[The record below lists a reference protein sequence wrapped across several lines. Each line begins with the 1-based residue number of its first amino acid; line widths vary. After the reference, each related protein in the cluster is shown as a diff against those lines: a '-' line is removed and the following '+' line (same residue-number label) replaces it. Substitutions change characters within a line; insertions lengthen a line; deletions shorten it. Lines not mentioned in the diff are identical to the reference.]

1 MGVGISGDNS
11 SYTVTIT
18 GMSTSIRYH
27 VFIADLNT
35 DGTYG
40 YYYCR
45 RSSLGKS
52 STWTYSGKSSSP
64 YSNYKRPVLVYT
76 TKQSTGWNVGSR
88 YSESAVT
95 GTGGK
100 WNGSRTLSYS
110 GNIPA
115 AKPTSRVYYLYYN
128 ANGGS
133 GAPPTQS
140 SVSTTNSSWTFT
152 ISSTEPTRSGYT
164 FLGWSTS
171 STATSASYQPGD
183 KIRLTS
189 GSPKV
194 TLYAVW
200 EEASRVY
207 YLYYNANGGSG
218 APPTQSS
225 VSTTNSSWTFTIS
238 STEPTRSGYTFL
250 GWSTSSTATS
260 ASYQPGDKIRLT
272 SGSPKVTLYAVWEE
286 ASRVYYFRNLGGLNF
301 WVYKNGTATLLLTKN
316 SGTLSMSVSPSD
328 RITVASPQSGGT
340 LGYSLWDGYKKP
352 VYIYFDGSDSQFQD
366 TSPTNLDNNNTV
378 SWKGRNRRI
387 QLRATGIKVD
397 YYFRCMTGVN
407 FYFVYKNGTAALQVR
422 GTDNSVLEDVTVEDT
437 ITVGVSTTNGT
448 PTIVHATGYGAPD
461 YIYFDKGDGKYQST
475 DPTDLQDDHVVSW
488 KGYSR
493 YIQVKATLTNAKYR
507 IHAFGNGGTISGA
520 ADVYRPSSSTWY
532 TTDGLQVD
540 LNVSEGTVRNESG
553 DIILATPVRS
563 GYQFVGWAQDSRNT
577 TGVING
583 TIMVDASGEGT
594 INNLY
599 AIWKKNQISLFYWD
613 GANSEANSN
622 DKLLIAKGQP
632 VGNITGG
639 QNGNWNRL
647 KAKIAELRK
656 AQGGSWSYSTVPS
669 GDPMTAAE
677 FNDVRSGINACDG
690 HGTLPSAVG
699 PNSIIYAHYFQSTT
713 ANPNS
718 LKSAINTAITTYNTT

>member
-45 RSSLGKS
+45 RSSLGES
-52 STWTYSGKSSSP
+52 STWTYKGKSSSP
-64 YSNYKRPVLVYT
+64 YSNYKRPVRVYT
-76 TKQSTGWNVGSR
+76 TKQSTGWNVDSR

-100 WNGSRTLSYS
+100 WNGSRTLVYS

-115 AKPTSRVYYLYYN
+115 AKPTSRVYYLYYD

-140 SVSTTNSSWTFT
+140 SVSTTNSSWAFT

-164 FLGWSTS
+164 FLGWAKS

-183 KIRLTS
+183 TISLTS
-189 GSPKV
+189 SSPKA

-200 EEASRVY
+200 EEAPR
-207 YLYYNANGGSG
+207 
-218 APPTQSS
+218 T
-225 VSTTNSSWTFTIS
+225 
-238 STEPTRSGYTFL
+238 
-250 GWSTSSTATS
+250 
-260 ASYQPGDKIRLT
+260 
-272 SGSPKVTLYAVWEE
+272 
-286 ASRVYYFRNLGGLNF
+286 YYFRTLGGVNY
-301 WVYKNGTATLLLTKN
+301 WVYKNGTATLLLTKS
-316 SGTLSMSVSPSD
+316 SGTLSMSVKASDTVTVCSP
-328 RITVASPQSGGT
+328 TTTGT
-340 LGYSLWDGYKKP
+340 PGYALWTGYTKP
-352 VYIYFDGSDSQFQD
+352 VYIYFDGSDSQFQN
-366 TSPTNLDNNNTV
+366 TSPKNIEDDHTV
-378 SWKGRNRRI
+378 DWKGRDRRI
-387 QLRATGIKVD
+387 QLRATGQILN
-397 YYFRCMTGVN
+397 YYFRCMTGVE
-407 FYFVYKNGTAALQVR
+407 FYFVYKNETAALQVR
-422 GTDNSVLEDVTVEDT
+422 GTDDSVLEGVTVEDT
-437 ITVGVSTTNGT
+437 ITVGVSTTSGT
-448 PTIVHATGYGAPD
+448 PTVVHATGYGTPD
-461 YIYFDKGDGKYQST
+461 YIYFDKGDGKYQGT
-475 DPTDLQDDHVVSW
+475 DPTDLGSDHTVSW
-488 KGYSR
+488 TGYSR
-493 YIQVKATLTNAKYR
+493 YIQVKATLTKAKYR
-507 IHAFGNGGTISGA
+507 IHAFGNGGKINGA
-520 ADVYRPSSSTWY
+520 DDIYSPTMNSWY
-532 TTDGLQVD
+532 ETTGITVEF
-540 LNVSEGTVRNESG
+540 NVSN
-553 DIILATPVRS
+553 LPTPVRD
-563 GYQFVGWAQDSRNT
+563 GYQFVGWAQDSRDT

-583 TIMVDASGEGT
+583 TITVHASGEGT
-594 INNLY
+594 TNNLY

-677 FNDVRSGINACDG
+677 FNDVRSGIDACDG

-699 PNSIIYAHYFQSTT
+699 PNSVVYAHYFQSTT

>member
-1 MGVGISGDNS
+1 MGVAISGDNS

-18 GMSTSIRYH
+18 GMSTSTRYH

-40 YYYCR
+40 YYHCR
-45 RSSLGKS
+45 RSSLGTS

-76 TKQSTGWNVGSR
+76 TQQSTGWNVGSR
-88 YSESAVT
+88 YAESDVT

-100 WNGSRTLSYS
+100 WNGSRKLFYS

-115 AKPTSRVYYLYYN
+115 AKATSRVYYLYYD

-183 KIRLTS
+183 TIRLTS
-189 GSPKV
+189 SSPTA

-200 EEASRVY
+200 EEASR
-207 YLYYNANGGSG
+207 
-218 APPTQSS
+218 T
-225 VSTTNSSWTFTIS
+225 
-238 STEPTRSGYTFL
+238 
-250 GWSTSSTATS
+250 
-260 ASYQPGDKIRLT
+260 
-272 SGSPKVTLYAVWEE
+272 
-286 ASRVYYFRNLGGLNF
+286 YYFRTLGGVNY
-301 WVYKNGTATLLLTKN
+301 WVYKNEEPTLLLTKS
-316 SGTLSMSVSPSD
+316 SGTLSMSVKASDTVTVCSP
-328 RITVASPQSGGT
+328 TTTGT
-340 LGYSLWDGYKKP
+340 PSYVLWTGYTKP
-352 VYIYFDGSDSQFQD
+352 VYIYFDGSDSQFQN
-366 TSPTNLDNNNTV
+366 TNPTNIENDHTV
-378 SWKGRNRRI
+378 SWKGRDRRI
-387 QLRATGIKVD
+387 QLRATGQTLK
-397 YYFRCMTGVN
+397 YYFRCMTGVD

-422 GTDNSVLEDVTVEDT
+422 GTDNSVLEGVTVEDT
-437 ITVGVSTTNGT
+437 ITVGVSTTSGT
-448 PTIVHATGYGAPD
+448 PSIVHDTGYGTPD
-461 YIYFDKGDGKYQST
+461 YIYFDKGDGKYQGT
-475 DPTDLQDDHVVSW
+475 DPTDLGSDHTVSW
-488 KGYSR
+488 TGYSR

-520 ADVYRPSSSTWY
+520 DDVYRPSSSTWY

-553 DIILATPVRS
+553 DIILAIPVRS

-583 TIMVDASGEGT
+583 TITVDASGEGT
-594 INNLY
+594 TNNLY

-656 AQGGSWSYSTVPS
+656 AQGGSWSYSTVSS
-669 GDPMTAAE
+669 GAPMTAAE
-677 FNDVRSGINACDG
+677 FNDVRSGIDACDG

>member
-1 MGVGISGDNS
+1 MGVAISGDNS

-18 GMSTSIRYH
+18 GMSTSTRYH

-45 RSSLGKS
+45 RSSLGTS
-52 STWTYSGKSSSP
+52 SSWTYSGKSSSP
-64 YSNYKRPVLVYT
+64 YSNYKRPVLIYT
-76 TKQSTGWNVGSR
+76 TKQSTKWNVGSR
-88 YSESAVT
+88 YSESDVT

-100 WNGSRTLSYS
+100 WNGSRTLYYS

-115 AKPTSRVYYLYYN
+115 AKAPSRVYYLYYD

-164 FLGWSTS
+164 FLGWAKS

-183 KIRLTS
+183 TIRLTS
-189 GSPKV
+189 SSPTA

-200 EEASRVY
+200 KEA
-207 YLYYNANGGSG
+207 
-218 APPTQSS
+218 PCT
-225 VSTTNSSWTFTIS
+225 
-238 STEPTRSGYTFL
+238 
-250 GWSTSSTATS
+250 
-260 ASYQPGDKIRLT
+260 
-272 SGSPKVTLYAVWEE
+272 
-286 ASRVYYFRNLGGLNF
+286 YYFRTLGGVNY
-301 WVYKNGTATLLLTKN
+301 WVYKNEEPTLLLTKS
-316 SGTLSMSVSPSD
+316 SGTLSMSVKASDIVTVCSP
-328 RITVASPQSGGT
+328 TTTGT
-340 LGYSLWDGYKKP
+340 PGYALWTGYTKP
-352 VYIYFDGSDSQFQD
+352 VYIYFDGSDSQFQN
-366 TSPTNLDNNNTV
+366 TSPTNIENDHTV
-378 SWKGRNRRI
+378 SWKGRDRRI
-387 QLRATGIKVD
+387 QLRATGQTLK
-397 YYFRCMTGVN
+397 YYFRCMTGVD

-422 GTDNSVLEDVTVEDT
+422 GTDDSVLEGVTVDDT
-437 ITVGVSTTNGT
+437 ITVGVSTTGGT
-448 PTIVHATGYGAPD
+448 PSIVHATGYGAPD
-461 YIYFDKGDGKYQST
+461 YIYFDKGDGKYQGT
-475 DPTDLQDDHVVSW
+475 DPTDLGSDHTVSW
-488 KGYSR
+488 TGYSR

-520 ADVYRPSSSTWY
+520 DDIYRPTMDSWY
-532 TTDGLQVD
+532 ETTGITAEFD
-540 LNVSEGTVRNESG
+540 VSN
-553 DIILATPVRS
+553 LPTPIRD

-577 TGVING
+577 TGIITG
-583 TIMVDASGEGT
+583 TITVNASGEGT

-613 GANSEANSN
+613 GASSEANSN
-622 DKLLIAKGQP
+622 DKLLISQGQP

-656 AQGGSWSYSTVPS
+656 AQGGSWSYSTVSS
-669 GDPMTAAE
+669 GAPMTASE
-677 FNDVRSGINACDG
+677 FNDVRSGIDACDG
-690 HGTLPSAVG
+690 HGTLPSAVSQ
-699 PNSIIYAHYFQSTT
+699 NSIIYAHYFQSTT

>member
-1 MGVGISGDNS
+1 MGVAISGDNS

-27 VFIADLNT
+27 VFIADLNAN
-35 DGTYG
+35 GTYS

-45 RSSLGKS
+45 RSSLGTS
-52 STWTYSGKSSSP
+52 SSWSYSGTSSSP
-64 YSNYKRPVLVYT
+64 YSNYRRRVIVRT
-76 TKQSTGWNVGSR
+76 STKATSHSVGGYYS
-88 YSESAVT
+88 YSEITS
-95 GTGGK
+95 GTNSWYDG
-100 WNGSRTLSYS
+100 Y
-110 GNIPA
+110 IPA
-115 AKPTSRVYYLYYN
+115 AASTSRVYYLYYN

-133 GAPPTQS
+133 GAPATQS
-140 SVSTTNSSWTFT
+140 SGSTTNSAWTFT

-189 GSPKV
+189 SSPTI

-200 EEASRVY
+200 EEAS
-207 YLYYNANGGSG
+207 
-218 APPTQSS
+218 
-225 VSTTNSSWTFTIS
+225 
-238 STEPTRSGYTFL
+238 YT
-250 GWSTSSTATS
+250 
-260 ASYQPGDKIRLT
+260 
-272 SGSPKVTLYAVWEE
+272 
-286 ASRVYYFRNLGGLNF
+286 YYFRTLGGINY
-301 WVYKNGTATLLLTKN
+301 WVYKNGKSTLLLSKS
-316 SGTLSMSVSPSD
+316 SGILSMSVKASDTVTVCSP
-328 RITVASPQSGGT
+328 TTTGT
-340 LGYSLWDGYKKP
+340 PSYVLWTGYTKP
-352 VYIYFDGSDSQFQD
+352 VYIYFDGSDSQFQN
-366 TSPTNLDNNNTV
+366 TSPTNIENDHTV

-387 QLRATGIKVD
+387 QLRATGQTLK
-397 YYFRCMTGVN
+397 YYFRCMTGVD

-422 GTDNSVLEDVTVEDT
+422 GTDDSVLEGVTVDDT

-448 PTIVHATGYGAPD
+448 PTVVHATGYGAPD
-461 YIYFDKGDGKYQST
+461 YIYFDKGDGKYQGTDST
-475 DPTDLQDDHVVSW
+475 DLKDDHVVSW
-488 KGYSR
+488 TGYSR

-507 IHAFGNGGTISGA
+507 IHAFGNGGKINGLN
-520 ADVYRPSSSTWY
+520 DIYRPSSDTWY
-532 TTDGLQVD
+532 TTNGLQAD
-540 LNVSEGTVRNESG
+540 FDVSN
-553 DIILATPVRS
+553 LPTPVRD

-577 TGVING
+577 TGVITG
-583 TIMVDASGEGT
+583 TITVKASGEGT

-656 AQGGSWSYSTVPS
+656 AQGGSWSYSTVSS
-669 GDPMTAAE
+669 GAPITAAK

-699 PNSIIYAHYFQSTT
+699 KNSIIYAHYFQNTT

>member
-200 EEASRVY
+200 EEASR
-207 YLYYNANGGSG
+207 
-218 APPTQSS
+218 T
-225 VSTTNSSWTFTIS
+225 
-238 STEPTRSGYTFL
+238 
-250 GWSTSSTATS
+250 
-260 ASYQPGDKIRLT
+260 
-272 SGSPKVTLYAVWEE
+272 
-286 ASRVYYFRNLGGLNF
+286 YYFRNLGGLNF

-366 TSPTNLDNNNTV
+366 TSPTNLDNDNTV

-422 GTDNSVLEDVTVEDT
+422 GTDNSVLEGVTVDDT

-448 PTIVHATGYGAPD
+448 PSIIHDTGYGTPD

-520 ADVYRPSSSTWY
+520 DDVYRPSSSTWY

>member
-45 RSSLGKS
+45 RSSLGTS

-100 WNGSRTLSYS
+100 WNGSRTLAYS

-164 FLGWSTS
+164 FLGWAKS

-200 EEASRVY
+200 EEA
-207 YLYYNANGGSG
+207 
-218 APPTQSS
+218 PCT
-225 VSTTNSSWTFTIS
+225 
-238 STEPTRSGYTFL
+238 
-250 GWSTSSTATS
+250 
-260 ASYQPGDKIRLT
+260 
-272 SGSPKVTLYAVWEE
+272 
-286 ASRVYYFRNLGGLNF
+286 YYFRNLGGLNF

-448 PTIVHATGYGAPD
+448 PSIIHDTGYGTPD
-461 YIYFDKGDGKYQST
+461 YIYFDKGDGKYQDT
-475 DPTDLQDDHVVSW
+475 DPTDLESDHTVSW

-520 ADVYRPSSSTWY
+520 NDVYRPSSSTWY
-532 TTDGLQVD
+532 TTDSLRVD

-563 GYQFVGWAQDSRNT
+563 GYKFVGWAQDSRNT

-583 TIMVDASGEGT
+583 TITVRASGEGT

-656 AQGGSWSYSTVPS
+656 AQGGSWSYSTVSS
-669 GDPMTAAE
+669 GAPMTAAE
-677 FNDVRSGINACDG
+677 FNDVRSGIDACDG

-718 LKSAINTAITTYNTT
+718 LKSAINTAITTHNTT

>member
-18 GMSTSIRYH
+18 GMSTSVRYH

-45 RSSLGKS
+45 RSSLGES
-52 STWTYSGKSSSP
+52 STWTYKGKSSSP

-100 WNGSRTLSYS
+100 WNGSRTLVYS

-115 AKPTSRVYYLYYN
+115 AKPTSRVYYLYYD

-140 SVSTTNSSWTFT
+140 SVSTTNSSWAFT

-164 FLGWSTS
+164 FLGWAKS

-183 KIRLTS
+183 TIRLTS
-189 GSPKV
+189 SSPTR

-200 EEASRVY
+200 EEA
-207 YLYYNANGGSG
+207 
-218 APPTQSS
+218 PCT
-225 VSTTNSSWTFTIS
+225 
-238 STEPTRSGYTFL
+238 
-250 GWSTSSTATS
+250 
-260 ASYQPGDKIRLT
+260 
-272 SGSPKVTLYAVWEE
+272 
-286 ASRVYYFRNLGGLNF
+286 YYFRTLGGVNY
-301 WVYKNGTATLLLTKN
+301 WVYKNGESTLLLTKS
-316 SGTLSMSVSPSD
+316 SGTLSMSVKASDTVTVCSP
-328 RITVASPQSGGT
+328 TTTGT
-340 LGYSLWDGYKKP
+340 PGYALWTGYKKP
-352 VYIYFDGSDSQFQD
+352 VYIYFDGSDGQFQN
-366 TSPTNLDNNNTV
+366 TSPKNIEDDHTV
-378 SWKGRNRRI
+378 SWKGRDRRI
-387 QLRATGIKVD
+387 QLRATGQTLN

-407 FYFVYKNGTAALQVR
+407 YYFVYKNGTAALQVR
-422 GTDNSVLEDVTVEDT
+422 GTDDSVLEGVTVEDT

-448 PTIVHATGYGAPD
+448 PTIMHDTGYGTPD
-461 YIYFDKGDGKYQST
+461 YIYFDKGDGKYQGT
-475 DPTDLQDDHVVSW
+475 DPTDLGNDHTVSW
-488 KGYSR
+488 TGYSR
-493 YIQVKATLTNAKYR
+493 YIQVKATLTKAKYR
-507 IHAFGNGGTISGA
+507 IHAFGNGGKINGA
-520 ADVYRPSSSTWY
+520 DDIYSPTMNSWY
-532 TTDGLQVD
+532 ETTGITVEF
-540 LNVSEGTVRNESG
+540 NVSN
-553 DIILATPVRS
+553 LPTPVRD
-563 GYQFVGWAQDSRNT
+563 GYQFVGWAQDSRDT
-577 TGVING
+577 TGVITG
-583 TIMVDASGEGT
+583 TITVDASGEGT
-594 INNLY
+594 TNNLY
-599 AIWKKNQISLFYWD
+599 AIWKRNQISLFYWD

-656 AQGGSWSYSTVPS
+656 AQGGSWSYSTVSS
-669 GDPMTAAE
+669 GAPMTAAE
-677 FNDVRSGINACDG
+677 FNDVRSGIDACDG

>member
-45 RSSLGKS
+45 RSSLGES

-100 WNGSRTLSYS
+100 WNGSRTLAYS

-115 AKPTSRVYYLYYN
+115 AKATSRVYYLYYN

-140 SVSTTNSSWTFT
+140 SVSTTNNSWAFK

-164 FLGWSTS
+164 FLGWAKS

-183 KIRLTS
+183 TISLTS
-189 GSPKV
+189 SSPTA

-200 EEASRVY
+200 EEASR
-207 YLYYNANGGSG
+207 
-218 APPTQSS
+218 T
-225 VSTTNSSWTFTIS
+225 
-238 STEPTRSGYTFL
+238 
-250 GWSTSSTATS
+250 
-260 ASYQPGDKIRLT
+260 
-272 SGSPKVTLYAVWEE
+272 
-286 ASRVYYFRNLGGLNF
+286 YYFRTLGGVNY
-301 WVYKNGTATLLLTKN
+301 WVYKNGKSTLLLTKS
-316 SGTLSMSVSPSD
+316 SGTLSMSVKASDTVTVCSP
-328 RITVASPQSGGT
+328 TTTGT
-340 LGYSLWDGYKKP
+340 PGYALWTGYMKP
-352 VYIYFDGSDSQFQD
+352 VYIYFDGSDSQFQN
-366 TSPTNLDNNNTV
+366 TSPKNIDDAHTV
-378 SWKGRNRRI
+378 SWKGRDRRI
-387 QLRATGIKVD
+387 QLRATGQTLK
-397 YYFRCMTGVN
+397 YYFRCMTGVD

-422 GTDNSVLEDVTVEDT
+422 GTDDSVLEGVTVDDT
-437 ITVGVSTTNGT
+437 ITVGVATTNGT
-448 PTIVHATGYGAPD
+448 PSIVHDTGYGTPD
-461 YIYFDKGDGKYQST
+461 YIYFDKGDGKYQGT
-475 DPTDLQDDHVVSW
+475 DPTDLQNDHVVSW
-488 KGYSR
+488 TGYSR
-493 YIQVKATLTNAKYR
+493 YIQVKATLTKAKYR
-507 IHAFGNGGTISGA
+507 IHAFGNGGKINGA
-520 ADVYRPSSSTWY
+520 DDIYSPTMNSWY
-532 TTDGLQVD
+532 ETTGITVEF
-540 LNVSEGTVRNESG
+540 NVSN
-553 DIILATPVRS
+553 LPTPVRD
-563 GYQFVGWAQDSRNT
+563 GYQFVGWARDSRDT
-577 TGVING
+577 TGVITG
-583 TIMVDASGEGT
+583 TITVNASGEGT
-594 INNLY
+594 TNNLY

-622 DKLLIAKGQP
+622 DKLFIAKGQP

-656 AQGGSWSYSTVPS
+656 AQGGSWSYSTVSS
-669 GDPMTAAE
+669 GAPMTAAE

>member
-18 GMSTSIRYH
+18 GMSTSTRYH

-45 RSSLGKS
+45 RSSLGES
-52 STWTYSGKSSSP
+52 STWTYKGKSSSP

-76 TKQSTGWNVGSR
+76 TKQSTGWNVDSR
-88 YSESAVT
+88 YAASDVT

-100 WNGSRTLSYS
+100 WKGSRTLVYS

-115 AKPTSRVYYLYYN
+115 AKATSRVYYLYYD

-140 SVSTTNSSWTFT
+140 SVSTTNSSWAFT
-152 ISSTEPTRSGYT
+152 ISNTEPTRSGYT
-164 FLGWSTS
+164 FLGWAKS

-183 KIRLTS
+183 TISLTS
-189 GSPKV
+189 SSPTA

-200 EEASRVY
+200 EEASR
-207 YLYYNANGGSG
+207 
-218 APPTQSS
+218 T
-225 VSTTNSSWTFTIS
+225 
-238 STEPTRSGYTFL
+238 
-250 GWSTSSTATS
+250 
-260 ASYQPGDKIRLT
+260 
-272 SGSPKVTLYAVWEE
+272 
-286 ASRVYYFRNLGGLNF
+286 YYFRTLGGVNY
-301 WVYKNGTATLLLTKN
+301 WVYKNGKSTLLLTKS
-316 SGTLSMSVSPSD
+316 SGTLSMSVKSSDTVTVCSP
-328 RITVASPQSGGT
+328 TTTGT
-340 LGYSLWDGYKKP
+340 PSYVLWTGYTKP
-352 VYIYFDGSDSQFQD
+352 VYIYFDGSDSQFQN
-366 TSPTNLDNNNTV
+366 TSPTNIENDHTV
-378 SWKGRNRRI
+378 SWKGRDRRI
-387 QLRATGIKVD
+387 QLRATGQTLK

-422 GTDNSVLEDVTVEDT
+422 GTDDSVLEGVTVEDT
-437 ITVGVSTTNGT
+437 ITVGVATTNGT
-448 PTIVHATGYGAPD
+448 PSIVHDTGYGTPD
-461 YIYFDKGDGKYQST
+461 YIYFDKGDGKYQGT
-475 DPTDLQDDHVVSW
+475 DPTDLGNDHTVSW
-488 KGYSR
+488 TGYSR
-493 YIQVKATLTNAKYR
+493 YIQVKATLTKAKYR
-507 IHAFGNGGTISGA
+507 IHAFGNGGKINGA
-520 ADVYRPSSSTWY
+520 DDIYSPTMNSWY
-532 TTDGLQVD
+532 ETTGITVEF
-540 LNVSEGTVRNESG
+540 NVSN
-553 DIILATPVRS
+553 LPTPVRD
-563 GYQFVGWAQDSRNT
+563 GYQFVGWAQDSRDT

-583 TIMVDASGEGT
+583 TITVHASGEGT
-594 INNLY
+594 TNNLY

-656 AQGGSWSYSTVPS
+656 AQGGSWSYSTVSS
-669 GDPMTAAE
+669 GAPMTAAE

>member
-1 MGVGISGDNS
+1 MGVAISGDNS

-18 GMSTSIRYH
+18 GMSTSTRYH

-45 RSSLGKS
+45 RSSLGTS

-64 YSNYKRPVLVYT
+64 YSNYKRPVRVYT

-88 YSESAVT
+88 YAESDVT

-100 WNGSRTLSYS
+100 WNGSRTLYYS

-115 AKPTSRVYYLYYN
+115 AKATSRVYYLYYN

-164 FLGWSTS
+164 FIGWSTS
-171 STATSASYQPGD
+171 STATTASYQPGD
-183 KIRLTS
+183 TIRLTS
-189 GSPKV
+189 SSPTR

-200 EEASRVY
+200 EEASR
-207 YLYYNANGGSG
+207 
-218 APPTQSS
+218 T
-225 VSTTNSSWTFTIS
+225 
-238 STEPTRSGYTFL
+238 
-250 GWSTSSTATS
+250 
-260 ASYQPGDKIRLT
+260 
-272 SGSPKVTLYAVWEE
+272 
-286 ASRVYYFRNLGGLNF
+286 YYFRTLGGVNY
-301 WVYKNGTATLLLTKN
+301 WVYKNGKSTLLLTKS
-316 SGTLSMSVSPSD
+316 SGTLSMSVKASDTVTVCSP
-328 RITVASPQSGGT
+328 TTTGT
-340 LGYSLWDGYKKP
+340 PGYALWTGYTKP
-352 VYIYFDGSDSQFQD
+352 VYIYFDGSDSQFQN
-366 TSPTNLDNNNTV
+366 TSPKNIEDDHTV
-378 SWKGRNRRI
+378 SWKGRDRRI
-387 QLRATGIKVD
+387 QLRATGQTLK
-397 YYFRCMTGVN
+397 YYFRCMTGVD

-422 GTDNSVLEDVTVEDT
+422 GTDDSVLEGVTVEDT
-437 ITVGVSTTNGT
+437 ITVGVATTSGT
-448 PTIVHATGYGAPD
+448 PSIVHDTGYGAPD
-461 YIYFDKGDGKYQST
+461 YIYFDNGDGKYQGT
-475 DPTDLQDDHVVSW
+475 DPTDLGSDHTVSW
-488 KGYSR
+488 TGYSR
-493 YIQVKATLTNAKYR
+493 YIQVKATLTKAKYR
-507 IHAFGNGGTISGA
+507 IHAFGNGGTINGA
-520 ADVYRPSSSTWY
+520 DDIYRPTMNSWY
-532 TTDGLQVD
+532 ETTGITAEF
-540 LNVSEGTVRNESG
+540 NVSN
-553 DIILATPVRS
+553 LPTPVRD
-563 GYQFVGWAQDSRNT
+563 GYQFVGWAQDSRDT
-577 TGVING
+577 TGVITG
-583 TIMVDASGEGT
+583 TITVNASGEGT
-594 INNLY
+594 TNNLY

-622 DKLLIAKGQP
+622 DKLLIAKGQS

-656 AQGGSWSYSTVPS
+656 AQGGSWSYSTVSS
-669 GDPMTAAE
+669 GAPMTAAE
-677 FNDVRSGINACDG
+677 FNDVRSGIDACDG

>member
-45 RSSLGKS
+45 RSSLGES

-76 TKQSTGWNVGSR
+76 TKQSTGWSVGSR

-100 WNGSRTLSYS
+100 WNGSRTLAYS

-115 AKPTSRVYYLYYN
+115 AKPTSRVYYLYYD

-140 SVSTTNSSWTFT
+140 SVSTTNSSWRFT

-164 FLGWSTS
+164 FLGWAKS

-183 KIRLTS
+183 TISLTS
-189 GSPKV
+189 SSPTA

-200 EEASRVY
+200 EEAPR
-207 YLYYNANGGSG
+207 
-218 APPTQSS
+218 T
-225 VSTTNSSWTFTIS
+225 
-238 STEPTRSGYTFL
+238 
-250 GWSTSSTATS
+250 
-260 ASYQPGDKIRLT
+260 
-272 SGSPKVTLYAVWEE
+272 
-286 ASRVYYFRNLGGLNF
+286 YYFRNLGGLNF

-366 TSPTNLDNNNTV
+366 TSPTNLDDNNTV

-422 GTDNSVLEDVTVEDT
+422 GTDNSILEDVTVEDT

-448 PTIVHATGYGAPD
+448 PSIIHDTGYGTPD
-461 YIYFDKGDGKYQST
+461 YIYFDKGDGKYQGT

-520 ADVYRPSSSTWY
+520 NDVYRPSSSAWY
-532 TTDGLQVD
+532 TTDGLHVD

-553 DIILATPVRS
+553 DIILAIPVRS
-563 GYQFVGWAQDSRNT
+563 GYQFVGWAQDSRDT

-599 AIWKKNQISLFYWD
+599 AIWKKNQIALFYWD

-656 AQGGSWSYSTVPS
+656 AQGGSWSYSTVSS
-669 GDPMTAAE
+669 GAPMTAAE
-677 FNDVRSGINACDG
+677 FNDVRIGIDACDG

-718 LKSAINTAITTYNTT
+718 LKSAINTAITNYNTT

>member
-45 RSSLGKS
+45 RSSLGTS

-100 WNGSRTLSYS
+100 WNGSRTLAYS

-115 AKPTSRVYYLYYN
+115 AKATSRVYYLYYN

-200 EEASRVY
+200 EEASR
-207 YLYYNANGGSG
+207 
-218 APPTQSS
+218 T
-225 VSTTNSSWTFTIS
+225 
-238 STEPTRSGYTFL
+238 
-250 GWSTSSTATS
+250 
-260 ASYQPGDKIRLT
+260 
-272 SGSPKVTLYAVWEE
+272 
-286 ASRVYYFRNLGGLNF
+286 YYFRNLGGLNF
-301 WVYKNGTATLLLTKN
+301 WVYKNGTATLLLTN
-316 SGTLSMSVSPSD
+316 SNETKSMSVSPSD
-328 RITVASPQSGGT
+328 RITVASPQSGGK

-448 PTIVHATGYGAPD
+448 PSIIHDTGYGTPD

-475 DPTDLQDDHVVSW
+475 NPTDLQDDHVVSW

-520 ADVYRPSSSTWY
+520 NDVYRPSSDTWY

-656 AQGGSWSYSTVPS
+656 AQGGSWSYSTVSS
-669 GDPMTAAE
+669 GAPMTAAE
-677 FNDVRSGINACDG
+677 FNDVRSGIDACDG

-718 LKSAINTAITTYNTT
+718 LKSAINTAITTHNTT

>member
-200 EEASRVY
+200 EEASR
-207 YLYYNANGGSG
+207 
-218 APPTQSS
+218 T
-225 VSTTNSSWTFTIS
+225 
-238 STEPTRSGYTFL
+238 
-250 GWSTSSTATS
+250 
-260 ASYQPGDKIRLT
+260 
-272 SGSPKVTLYAVWEE
+272 
-286 ASRVYYFRNLGGLNF
+286 YYFRNLGGLNF

>member
-1 MGVGISGDNS
+1 MGVAISGNNS

-45 RSSLGKS
+45 RSSLGTS
-52 STWTYSGKSSSP
+52 STWTYKGKSSSP
-64 YSNYKRPVLVYT
+64 YSNYKRPVRVYT
-76 TKQSTGWNVGSR
+76 TKQSTKWNVDSR
-88 YSESAVT
+88 YSESDVT

-100 WNGSRTLSYS
+100 WNGSRTLVYS

-140 SVSTTNSSWTFT
+140 SVSTTNSSWAFT

-164 FLGWSTS
+164 FLGWAKS

-183 KIRLTS
+183 TISLTS
-189 GSPKV
+189 SSPTA

-200 EEASRVY
+200 EEAPR
-207 YLYYNANGGSG
+207 
-218 APPTQSS
+218 T
-225 VSTTNSSWTFTIS
+225 
-238 STEPTRSGYTFL
+238 
-250 GWSTSSTATS
+250 
-260 ASYQPGDKIRLT
+260 
-272 SGSPKVTLYAVWEE
+272 
-286 ASRVYYFRNLGGLNF
+286 YYFRTLGGVNY
-301 WVYKNGTATLLLTKN
+301 WVYKNGTATLLLTKS
-316 SGTLSMSVSPSD
+316 SGTLSMSVKASDTVTVCSP
-328 RITVASPQSGGT
+328 TTTGT
-340 LGYSLWDGYKKP
+340 PGYALWTGYKKP
-352 VYIYFDGSDSQFQD
+352 VYIYFDGSDGQFQN
-366 TSPTNLDNNNTV
+366 TSPKNIEDDHTV
-378 SWKGRNRRI
+378 SWKGRDRRI
-387 QLRATGIKVD
+387 QLRATGQTLN

-407 FYFVYKNGTAALQVR
+407 YYFVYKNGTAALQVR
-422 GTDNSVLEDVTVEDT
+422 GTDDSVLEGVTVEDT
-437 ITVGVSTTNGT
+437 ITVGVSTTSGT
-448 PTIVHATGYGAPD
+448 PTIMHDTGYGTPD
-461 YIYFDKGDGKYQST
+461 YIYFDKGDGKYQGT
-475 DPTDLQDDHVVSW
+475 DPTDLGNDHTVSW
-488 KGYSR
+488 TGYSR
-493 YIQVKATLTNAKYR
+493 YIQVKATLTKAKYR
-507 IHAFGNGGTISGA
+507 IHAFGNGGKINGA
-520 ADVYRPSSSTWY
+520 DDIYSPTMNSWY
-532 TTDGLQVD
+532 ETTGITVEF
-540 LNVSEGTVRNESG
+540 NVSN
-553 DIILATPVRS
+553 LPTPVRD
-563 GYQFVGWAQDSRNT
+563 GYQFVGWAQDSRDT

-583 TIMVDASGEGT
+583 TITVNASGEGT
-594 INNLY
+594 TNNLY

-656 AQGGSWSYSTVPS
+656 AQGGSWSYSTVSS
-669 GDPMTAAE
+669 GAPMTAAE
-677 FNDVRSGINACDG
+677 FNDVRSGIDACDG

-699 PNSIIYAHYFQSTT
+699 KNSIIYAHYFQSTT

-718 LKSAINTAITTYNTT
+718 LKSAINTAITNYNTT

>member
-18 GMSTSIRYH
+18 GMSTSTRYH

-45 RSSLGKS
+45 RSSLGTS
-52 STWTYSGKSSSP
+52 SSWTYKGTSSSP

-76 TKQSTGWNVGSR
+76 SQQSTGWNVGSR
-88 YSESAVT
+88 YNESDVT
-95 GTGGK
+95 GTDGK
-100 WNGSRTLSYS
+100 WNGSRKLFYS
-110 GNIPA
+110 GNIPE
-115 AKPTSRVYYLYYN
+115 AKATSRVYYLYYD

-140 SVSTTNSSWTFT
+140 SVSTTNSSWAFT

-164 FLGWSTS
+164 FLGWAKS

-183 KIRLTS
+183 TISLTS
-189 GSPKV
+189 SSPTA

-200 EEASRVY
+200 EEASR
-207 YLYYNANGGSG
+207 
-218 APPTQSS
+218 T
-225 VSTTNSSWTFTIS
+225 
-238 STEPTRSGYTFL
+238 
-250 GWSTSSTATS
+250 
-260 ASYQPGDKIRLT
+260 
-272 SGSPKVTLYAVWEE
+272 
-286 ASRVYYFRNLGGLNF
+286 YYFRTLGGVNY
-301 WVYKNGTATLLLTKN
+301 WVYKNGESTLLLTKS
-316 SGTLSMSVSPSD
+316 SGTLSMSVKASDTVTVCSP
-328 RITVASPQSGGT
+328 TTTGT
-340 LGYSLWDGYKKP
+340 PGYALWTGYKKP
-352 VYIYFDGSDSQFQD
+352 VYIYFDGSDGQFQN
-366 TSPTNLDNNNTV
+366 TSPKNIEDDHTV
-378 SWKGRNRRI
+378 SWKGRDRRI
-387 QLRATGIKVD
+387 QLRATGQTLN

-407 FYFVYKNGTAALQVR
+407 YYFVYKNGTAALQVR
-422 GTDNSVLEDVTVEDT
+422 GTDDSVLEGVTVEDT

-448 PTIVHATGYGAPD
+448 PTIMHDTGYGTPD
-461 YIYFDKGDGKYQST
+461 YIYFDKGDGKYQGT
-475 DPTDLQDDHVVSW
+475 DPTDLGNDHTVSW
-488 KGYSR
+488 TGYSR
-493 YIQVKATLTNAKYR
+493 YIQVKATLTKAKYR
-507 IHAFGNGGTISGA
+507 IHAFGNGGKINGA
-520 ADVYRPSSSTWY
+520 DDIYSPTMNSWY
-532 TTDGLQVD
+532 ETTGITVEF
-540 LNVSEGTVRNESG
+540 NVSN
-553 DIILATPVRS
+553 LPTPVRD
-563 GYQFVGWAQDSRNT
+563 GYQFVGWAQDSRDT

-583 TIMVDASGEGT
+583 TITVNASGEGT
-594 INNLY
+594 TNNLY
-599 AIWKKNQISLFYWD
+599 AIWKRNQISLFYWD

-656 AQGGSWSYSTVPS
+656 AQGGSWSYSIVSS
-669 GDPMTAAE
+669 GAPMTAAE
-677 FNDVRSGINACDG
+677 FNDVRSGIDACDG

-699 PNSIIYAHYFQSTT
+699 PNSIVYAHYFQSTT

>member
-11 SYTVTIT
+11 AYTVTIT

-45 RSSLGKS
+45 RSSLGES

-100 WNGSRTLSYS
+100 WNGSRTLAYS

-115 AKPTSRVYYLYYN
+115 AKPTSRVYYLYYD

-183 KIRLTS
+183 TIRLTS

-200 EEASRVY
+200 EEASR
-207 YLYYNANGGSG
+207 
-218 APPTQSS
+218 T
-225 VSTTNSSWTFTIS
+225 
-238 STEPTRSGYTFL
+238 
-250 GWSTSSTATS
+250 
-260 ASYQPGDKIRLT
+260 
-272 SGSPKVTLYAVWEE
+272 
-286 ASRVYYFRNLGGLNF
+286 YYFRNLGGLNF
-301 WVYKNGTATLLLTKN
+301 WVYKNGTATLLLTN
-316 SGTLSMSVSPSD
+316 SGETKSMSVSPSD

-340 LGYSLWDGYKKP
+340 LGYSLWDGYTKP

-366 TSPTNLDNNNTV
+366 TSPTNLDNDNTV

-407 FYFVYKNGTAALQVR
+407 FYFVYKNGTSALQVR
-422 GTDNSVLEDVTVEDT
+422 GTDNSVLEGVTVDDT
-437 ITVGVSTTNGT
+437 ITVGVSTTSGT

-461 YIYFDKGDGKYQST
+461 YIYFDKGDGKYQGT
-475 DPTDLQDDHVVSW
+475 DPTDLGSDHTVSW
-488 KGYSR
+488 TGYSR

-520 ADVYRPSSSTWY
+520 DDVYRPSSSTWY

-553 DIILATPVRS
+553 DIILAIPVRS

-583 TIMVDASGEGT
+583 TITVNASGEGT

-656 AQGGSWSYSTVPS
+656 AQGGSWSYSTVSS
-669 GDPMTAAE
+669 GAPMTAAE
-677 FNDVRSGINACDG
+677 FNDVRSGIDACDG

-718 LKSAINTAITTYNTT
+718 LKSAINTAITNYNTT

>member
-45 RSSLGKS
+45 RSSLGES
-52 STWTYSGKSSSP
+52 STWTYKGKSSSP

-76 TKQSTGWNVGSR
+76 TKQSTGWHVGSR
-88 YSESAVT
+88 YSESDVT

-100 WNGSRTLSYS
+100 WKGSRTLTYS

-115 AKPTSRVYYLYYN
+115 AEPTSRVYYLYYN

-140 SVSTTNSSWTFT
+140 SVSTTNSSWAFT

-164 FLGWSTS
+164 FLGWAKS

-183 KIRLTS
+183 TISLTS
-189 GSPKV
+189 SSPTA

-200 EEASRVY
+200 EEAPR
-207 YLYYNANGGSG
+207 
-218 APPTQSS
+218 T
-225 VSTTNSSWTFTIS
+225 
-238 STEPTRSGYTFL
+238 
-250 GWSTSSTATS
+250 
-260 ASYQPGDKIRLT
+260 
-272 SGSPKVTLYAVWEE
+272 
-286 ASRVYYFRNLGGLNF
+286 YYFRTLGGVNY
-301 WVYKNGTATLLLTKN
+301 WVYKNGESTLLLTKS
-316 SGTLSMSVSPSD
+316 SGTLSMSVKASDTVTVCSP
-328 RITVASPQSGGT
+328 TTTGT
-340 LGYSLWDGYKKP
+340 PGYALWTGYTKP
-352 VYIYFDGSDSQFQD
+352 VYIYFDGSDSQFQN
-366 TSPTNLDNNNTV
+366 TSPKNIEDDHTV
-378 SWKGRNRRI
+378 SWKGRDRRI
-387 QLRATGIKVD
+387 QLRATGKTLN

-407 FYFVYKNGTAALQVR
+407 YYFVYKNGTAALQVR
-422 GTDNSVLEDVTVEDT
+422 GTDDSVLEGVTVEDT

-448 PTIVHATGYGAPD
+448 PTIMHDTGYGTPD
-461 YIYFDKGDGKYQST
+461 YIYFDKGDGKYQGT
-475 DPTDLQDDHVVSW
+475 DPTDLGSDHTVSW
-488 KGYSR
+488 TGYSR
-493 YIQVKATLTNAKYR
+493 YIQVKATLTKAKYR
-507 IHAFGNGGTISGA
+507 IHAFGNGGTINGA
-520 ADVYRPSSSTWY
+520 DDIYSPTMNSWY
-532 TTDGLQVD
+532 ETTGITVEF
-540 LNVSEGTVRNESG
+540 NVSN
-553 DIILATPVRS
+553 LPTPVRD
-563 GYQFVGWAQDSRNT
+563 GYQFVGWAQDSRDT
-577 TGVING
+577 TGVITG
-583 TIMVDASGEGT
+583 TITVNASGEGT
-594 INNLY
+594 TNNLY
-599 AIWKKNQISLFYWD
+599 AIWKRNQISLFYWD

-656 AQGGSWSYSTVPS
+656 AQGGSWSYSTVSS
-669 GDPMTAAE
+669 GAPMTAAE
-677 FNDVRSGINACDG
+677 FNDVRSGIDACDG

-713 ANPNS
+713 DNPNS
-718 LKSAINTAITTYNTT
+718 LKSAINTAITTHNTT

>member
-45 RSSLGKS
+45 RSSLGES

-100 WNGSRTLSYS
+100 WNGSRTLVYS

-115 AKPTSRVYYLYYN
+115 AKPTSRVYYLYYD

-183 KIRLTS
+183 TIRLTS
-189 GSPKV
+189 SSPKA

-200 EEASRVY
+200 EEASR
-207 YLYYNANGGSG
+207 
-218 APPTQSS
+218 T
-225 VSTTNSSWTFTIS
+225 
-238 STEPTRSGYTFL
+238 
-250 GWSTSSTATS
+250 
-260 ASYQPGDKIRLT
+260 
-272 SGSPKVTLYAVWEE
+272 
-286 ASRVYYFRNLGGLNF
+286 YYFRTLGGVNY
-301 WVYKNGTATLLLTKN
+301 WVYKNEEPTLLLTKS
-316 SGTLSMSVSPSD
+316 SGTLSMSVKASDTVTVCSP
-328 RITVASPQSGGT
+328 TTTGT
-340 LGYSLWDGYKKP
+340 PGYALWTGYTKP
-352 VYIYFDGSDSQFQD
+352 VYIYFDGSDSQFQN
-366 TSPTNLDNNNTV
+366 TSPKNIEDDHTV
-378 SWKGRNRRI
+378 DWKGRDRRI
-387 QLRATGIKVD
+387 QLRATGQTLK
-397 YYFRCMTGVN
+397 YYFRCMTGVD

-422 GTDNSVLEDVTVEDT
+422 GTDDSVLEGVTVDDT

-448 PTIVHATGYGAPD
+448 PTVVHANGYGTPD
-461 YIYFDKGDGKYQST
+461 YIYFDKGDGKYQGT
-475 DPTDLQDDHVVSW
+475 DPTDLGSDHTVSW
-488 KGYSR
+488 TGYSR

-520 ADVYRPSSSTWY
+520 DDVYRPSSSTWY

-553 DIILATPVRS
+553 DIILAIPVRS

-583 TIMVDASGEGT
+583 TITVDASGEGT
-594 INNLY
+594 TNNLY

-656 AQGGSWSYSTVPS
+656 AQGGSWSYSTVSS
-669 GDPMTAAE
+669 GAPMTAAE
-677 FNDVRSGINACDG
+677 FNDVRSGIDACDG

>member
-1 MGVGISGDNS
+1 MGVAISGDNS

-18 GMSTSIRYH
+18 GMSTSTRYH

-45 RSSLGKS
+45 RSSLGTS

-76 TKQSTGWNVGSR
+76 TIQSTGWNVGSR
-88 YSESAVT
+88 YAESDVT
-95 GTGGK
+95 GNGEK
-100 WNGSRTLSYS
+100 WNGARKKLFYS

-115 AKPTSRVYYLYYN
+115 AKATSRVYYLYYD

-140 SVSTTNSSWTFT
+140 SVSTTNNSWTFT
-152 ISSTEPTRSGYT
+152 ISSKEPTRSGYT

-183 KIRLTS
+183 TISLTS
-189 GSPKV
+189 SSPTR

-200 EEASRVY
+200 EEA
-207 YLYYNANGGSG
+207 
-218 APPTQSS
+218 PCT
-225 VSTTNSSWTFTIS
+225 
-238 STEPTRSGYTFL
+238 
-250 GWSTSSTATS
+250 
-260 ASYQPGDKIRLT
+260 
-272 SGSPKVTLYAVWEE
+272 
-286 ASRVYYFRNLGGLNF
+286 YYFRTLGGVNY
-301 WVYKNGTATLLLTKN
+301 WVYKNGESTLLLTKS
-316 SGTLSMSVSPSD
+316 SGTLSMSVKASDTVTVCSP
-328 RITVASPQSGGT
+328 TTTGT
-340 LGYSLWDGYKKP
+340 PSYVLWTGYTKP
-352 VYIYFDGSDSQFQD
+352 VYIYFDGSDSQFQN
-366 TSPTNLDNNNTV
+366 TSPTNIENDHTV
-378 SWKGRNRRI
+378 SWKGRDRRI
-387 QLRATGIKVD
+387 QLRATGKTLK
-397 YYFRCMTGVN
+397 YYFRCMTGVD

-422 GTDNSVLEDVTVEDT
+422 GTDDSVLEGVTVDDT
-437 ITVGVSTTNGT
+437 ITVGVSTTGGT
-448 PTIVHATGYGAPD
+448 PSIVHATGYGAPD
-461 YIYFDKGDGKYQST
+461 YIYFDKGDGKYQGT
-475 DPTDLQDDHVVSW
+475 DPTDLGSDHTVSW
-488 KGYSR
+488 TGYSR

-507 IHAFGNGGTISGA
+507 IHAFGNGGKINGA
-520 ADVYRPSSSTWY
+520 DDIYRPTMDRWY
-532 TTDGLQVD
+532 ETTGITAEFD
-540 LNVSEGTVRNESG
+540 VSN
-553 DIILATPVRS
+553 LPTPIRD
-563 GYQFVGWAQDSRNT
+563 GYQFVGWAQDSRDT

-583 TIMVDASGEGT
+583 TITVNASGEGT
-594 INNLY
+594 TNNLY

-613 GANSEANSN
+613 GAHSEANSN

-656 AQGGSWSYSTVPS
+656 AQGGSWSYSTVSS
-669 GDPMTAAE
+669 GAPMTAAE
-677 FNDVRSGINACDG
+677 FNDVRSGIDACDG

>member
-18 GMSTSIRYH
+18 GMSTSTRYH

-45 RSSLGKS
+45 RSSLGES
-52 STWTYSGKSSSP
+52 STWTYKGKSSSP
-64 YSNYKRPVLVYT
+64 YSNYKRPVRVYT
-76 TKQSTGWNVGSR
+76 TKQSTGWDVGRR

-100 WNGSRTLSYS
+100 WNGSRTLVYS

-140 SVSTTNSSWTFT
+140 SVSTTNNSWAFT

-183 KIRLTS
+183 TISLTS
-189 GSPKV
+189 SSPTR

-200 EEASRVY
+200 EEASR
-207 YLYYNANGGSG
+207 
-218 APPTQSS
+218 T
-225 VSTTNSSWTFTIS
+225 
-238 STEPTRSGYTFL
+238 
-250 GWSTSSTATS
+250 
-260 ASYQPGDKIRLT
+260 
-272 SGSPKVTLYAVWEE
+272 
-286 ASRVYYFRNLGGLNF
+286 YYFRTLGGVNY
-301 WVYKNGTATLLLTKN
+301 WVYKNGESTLLLTKS
-316 SGTLSMSVSPSD
+316 SGTLSMSVKASDTVTVCSP
-328 RITVASPQSGGT
+328 TTTGT
-340 LGYSLWDGYKKP
+340 PGYALWTGYKKP
-352 VYIYFDGSDSQFQD
+352 VYIYFDGSDGQFQN
-366 TSPTNLDNNNTV
+366 TSPKNIEDDHTV
-378 SWKGRNRRI
+378 SWKGRDRRI
-387 QLRATGIKVD
+387 QLRATGQTLN

-422 GTDNSVLEDVTVEDT
+422 GTDDSVLEGVTVEDT

-448 PTIVHATGYGAPD
+448 PTIMHDTGYGTPD
-461 YIYFDKGDGKYQST
+461 YIYFDKGDGKYQGT
-475 DPTDLQDDHVVSW
+475 DPTDLGNDHTVSW
-488 KGYSR
+488 TGYSR
-493 YIQVKATLTNAKYR
+493 YIQVKATLTKAKYR
-507 IHAFGNGGTISGA
+507 IHAFGNGGTINGA
-520 ADVYRPSSSTWY
+520 DDIYSPTMNSWY
-532 TTDGLQVD
+532 ETTGITVEF
-540 LNVSEGTVRNESG
+540 NVSN
-553 DIILATPVRS
+553 LPTPVRD
-563 GYQFVGWAQDSRNT
+563 GYQFVGWAQDSRDT

-583 TIMVDASGEGT
+583 TITVNASGEGT
-594 INNLY
+594 TNNLY
-599 AIWKKNQISLFYWD
+599 AIWKRNQISLFYWD

-656 AQGGSWSYSTVPS
+656 AQGGSWSYSTVSS
-669 GDPMTAAE
+669 GAPMTAAE
-677 FNDVRSGINACDG
+677 FNNVRSGIDACDG

>member
-45 RSSLGKS
+45 RSSLGES

-76 TKQSTGWNVGSR
+76 TKQSTGWSVGSR

-100 WNGSRTLSYS
+100 WNGSRTLAYS

-115 AKPTSRVYYLYYN
+115 AKPTSRVYYLYYD

-200 EEASRVY
+200 EEASR
-207 YLYYNANGGSG
+207 
-218 APPTQSS
+218 T
-225 VSTTNSSWTFTIS
+225 
-238 STEPTRSGYTFL
+238 
-250 GWSTSSTATS
+250 
-260 ASYQPGDKIRLT
+260 
-272 SGSPKVTLYAVWEE
+272 
-286 ASRVYYFRNLGGLNF
+286 YYFRNLGGLNF
-301 WVYKNGTATLLLTKN
+301 WVYKNGTATLLLTN
-316 SGTLSMSVSPSD
+316 SGETKSMTVSPSD

-422 GTDNSVLEDVTVEDT
+422 GADNSVLEGVTVEDT

-448 PTIVHATGYGAPD
+448 PSIIHDTGYGTPD
-461 YIYFDKGDGKYQST
+461 YIYFDKGDGKYQGT
-475 DPTDLQDDHVVSW
+475 DPTDLQDDHIVSW

-520 ADVYRPSSSTWY
+520 NDVYRPSSSTWY

-553 DIILATPVRS
+553 DIILAIPVRS

-594 INNLY
+594 TNNLY
-599 AIWKKNQISLFYWD
+599 AIWKKNQIALFYWD
-613 GANSEANSN
+613 GASSEANSN

-656 AQGGSWSYSTVPS
+656 AQGGSWSYSTVSS
-669 GDPMTAAE
+669 GAPMTAAE
-677 FNDVRSGINACDG
+677 FNDVRIGIDACDG

-718 LKSAINTAITTYNTT
+718 LKSAINTAITNYNTT

>member
-45 RSSLGKS
+45 RSSLGES
-52 STWTYSGKSSSP
+52 STWTYKGKSSSP

-76 TKQSTGWNVGSR
+76 TKQSTGWHVGSR
-88 YSESAVT
+88 YSESDVT

-100 WNGSRTLSYS
+100 WKGSRTLTYS

-140 SVSTTNSSWTFT
+140 SVSTTNSSWAFT

-164 FLGWSTS
+164 FLGWAKS

-183 KIRLTS
+183 TISLTS
-189 GSPKV
+189 SSPTA

-200 EEASRVY
+200 EEAPR
-207 YLYYNANGGSG
+207 
-218 APPTQSS
+218 T
-225 VSTTNSSWTFTIS
+225 
-238 STEPTRSGYTFL
+238 
-250 GWSTSSTATS
+250 
-260 ASYQPGDKIRLT
+260 
-272 SGSPKVTLYAVWEE
+272 
-286 ASRVYYFRNLGGLNF
+286 YYFRTLGGVNY
-301 WVYKNGTATLLLTKN
+301 WVYKNEEPTLLLTKS
-316 SGTLSMSVSPSD
+316 SGTLSMSVKASDTVTVCSP
-328 RITVASPQSGGT
+328 TTTGT
-340 LGYSLWDGYKKP
+340 PGYALWTGYTKP
-352 VYIYFDGSDSQFQD
+352 VYIYFDGSDSQFQN
-366 TSPTNLDNNNTV
+366 TSPKNIEDDHTV
-378 SWKGRNRRI
+378 SWKGRDRRI
-387 QLRATGIKVD
+387 QLRATGKTLN

-407 FYFVYKNGTAALQVR
+407 YYFVYKNGTAALQVR
-422 GTDNSVLEDVTVEDT
+422 GTDDSVLEGVTVEDT
-437 ITVGVSTTNGT
+437 ITVGVSTTSGT
-448 PTIVHATGYGAPD
+448 PTIMHDTGYGTPD
-461 YIYFDKGDGKYQST
+461 YIYFDNGDGKYQGT
-475 DPTDLQDDHVVSW
+475 DPTDLGSDHTVSW
-488 KGYSR
+488 TGYSR
-493 YIQVKATLTNAKYR
+493 YIQVKATLTKAKYR
-507 IHAFGNGGTISGA
+507 IHAFGNGGKINGA
-520 ADVYRPSSSTWY
+520 DDIYSPTMNSWY
-532 TTDGLQVD
+532 ETTGITVEF
-540 LNVSEGTVRNESG
+540 NVSN
-553 DIILATPVRS
+553 LPTPVRD
-563 GYQFVGWAQDSRNT
+563 GYQFVGWAQDSRDT

-583 TIMVDASGEGT
+583 TITVDASGEGT
-594 INNLY
+594 TNNLY
-599 AIWKKNQISLFYWD
+599 AIWKRNQISLFYWD

-656 AQGGSWSYSTVPS
+656 AQGGSWSYSTVSS
-669 GDPMTAAE
+669 GAPITASE

-718 LKSAINTAITTYNTT
+718 LKSAINTAITNYNTT